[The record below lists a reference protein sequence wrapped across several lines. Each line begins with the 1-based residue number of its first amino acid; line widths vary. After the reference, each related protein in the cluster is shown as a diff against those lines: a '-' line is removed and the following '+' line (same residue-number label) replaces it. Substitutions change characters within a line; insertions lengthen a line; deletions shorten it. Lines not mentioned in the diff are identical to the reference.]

1 MRAVL
6 QPFLLL
12 PYRNYNILGVTVITT
27 SYSRL
32 SIFMALSNRDYKL
45 CMLTGG
51 PGACPTLRFQNFYR
65 ATITVKVVM
74 RLRASPR
81 PETALT
87 CVYSCFGWG
96 YCNPDQSHLAVV
108 IDAADETLFQQVLI
122 HRNHIFTA
130 RCSA

>member
-1 MRAVL
+1 
-6 QPFLLL
+6 
-12 PYRNYNILGVTVITT
+12 
-27 SYSRL
+27 
-32 SIFMALSNRDYKL
+32 
-45 CMLTGG
+45 
-51 PGACPTLRFQNFYR
+51 
-65 ATITVKVVM
+65 M

-122 HRNHIFTA
+122 HRNHILPRDA
-130 RCSA
+130 LHKRELCRRKM